1 MGNYVNILG
10 RMTKDADLSYT
21 NTGIAV
27 ARFSVALD
35 RGKDKEGNSKGTD
48 FPSCVAFGK
57 TAEAISKYSGKG
69 LRISVTGRLQT
80 GKYEDKNGAMHY
92 TTGVVADRI
101 EIIDWRE
108 RGEQMPQQSF
118 APQEAFTP
126 PEGFAMADENQIPF

>member
-21 NTGIAV
+21 NAGMAV

-35 RGKDKEGNSKGTD
+35 RGKDREGNSKGAD

-69 LRISVTGRLQT
+69 LRLAVTGHLQT
-80 GKYEDKNGAMHY
+80 GKYDDKNDVTHY
-92 TTGVVADRI
+92 TTDVVVDRL

-108 RGEQMPQQSF
+108 HETQAPQQQSF
-118 APQEAFTP
+118 EP
-126 PEGFAMADENQIPF
+126 PEGFAAVSDSDIPF

>member
-21 NTGIAV
+21 NTGMAV

-35 RGKDKEGNSKGTD
+35 RGKDKDGNSKGAD

-80 GKYEDKNGAMHY
+80 GKYTD
-92 TTGVVADRI
+92 VVADRI

-108 RGEQMPQQSF
+108 RGEQMPQQSV
-118 APQEAFTP
+118 AQEAFTP
-126 PEGFAMADENQIPF
+126 PEGFAAMEEQIPF

>member
-21 NTGIAV
+21 NAGMAV

-35 RGKDKEGNSKGTD
+35 RGKDKDGNSKGTD

-69 LRISVTGRLQT
+69 LRISVTRRLQT
-80 GKYEDKNGAMHY
+80 GRYKDKNGTTHY
-92 TTGVVADRI
+92 TTDVVADRI

-126 PEGFAMADENQIPF
+126 PEGFAAMEEQIPF

>member
-1 MGNYVNILG
+1 M
-10 RMTKDADLSYT
+10 
-21 NTGIAV
+21 AV

-35 RGKDKEGNSKGTD
+35 RGKDKDGNSKGAD

-80 GKYEDKNGAMHY
+80 GKYEDKNGTTHY
-92 TTGVVADRI
+92 TTDVVADRI

-108 RGEQMPQQSF
+108 RGEQMPQQSV
-118 APQEAFTP
+118 AQEAFTP
-126 PEGFAMADENQIPF
+126 PEGFAAMEEQIPF

>member
-21 NTGIAV
+21 NTGMAV
-27 ARFSVALD
+27 ARFSIALD
-35 RGKDKEGNSKGTD
+35 RGKDKDGNSKGTD
-48 FPSCVAFGK
+48 FPSCVAFGR

-80 GKYEDKNGAMHY
+80 GKYEDKNGTMHY
-92 TTGVVADRI
+92 TTDVVADRI

-108 RGEQMPQQSF
+108 HGEQNSQQSF

-126 PEGFAMADENQIPF
+126 PEGFAAMEEQIPF

>member
-21 NTGIAV
+21 NTGVAV

-35 RGKDKEGNSKGTD
+35 RGKDKEGNSKGAD

-69 LRISVTGRLQT
+69 LRLAVTGHLQT
-80 GKYEDKNGAMHY
+80 GRYEDKNGTTHY
-92 TTGVVADRI
+92 TTDVVTDRI
-101 EIIDWRE
+101 EIIDWKDH
-108 RGEQMPQQSF
+108 GNQMPQQSV
-118 APQEAFTP
+118 AQETFTP
-126 PEGFAMADENQIPF
+126 PEGFAAMEEQIPF

>member
-21 NTGIAV
+21 NTGMAV

-35 RGKDKEGNSKGTD
+35 RGKDKDGNSKGAD

-80 GKYEDKNGAMHY
+80 GKYEDKNGTTHY
-92 TTGVVADRI
+92 TTDVVADRI

-108 RGEQMPQQSF
+108 RGEQIPQQSF

-126 PEGFAMADENQIPF
+126 LEGFAAMEEQIPF